1 MLQLRQIACVLLLM
15 FAAAC
20 GCQKSGLPTFPATG
34 MVTLPDGDP
43 LPGGSV
49 IFRSV
54 DHGLVAT
61 GSIGSDGVFRL
72 GTYLPND
79 GAVAGPHEV
88 AIRPPMGSEDEGPTV
103 PIGAKY
109 LRCETSGLKFDVSVK
124 ERNDF
129 RIVVTREIKKK
140 PTFDR
145 LIPALPATAGLS
157 NGKQASPANK

>member
-1 MLQLRQIACVLLLM
+1 MKRFSRIGMPQLHQSVCVLLLLS
-15 FAAAC
+15 AATC

-34 MVTLPDGDP
+34 MVTLPDGKP

-79 GAVAGPHEV
+79 GAIAGSHQV
-88 AIRPPMGSEDEGPTV
+88 AIRPPMGSEDEGPSV
-103 PIGAKY
+103 PIGAKF
-109 LRCETSGLKFDVSVK
+109 LRCETSGLKFDVSEK
-124 ERNDF
+124 EPNDF
-129 RIVVTREIKKK
+129 RIVVTRGIKKK
-140 PTFDR
+140 STFDR
-145 LIPALPATAGLS
+145 LDPPKT
-157 NGKQASPANK
+157 P